1 MGMRGM
7 VSSGVRRRLLMVLL
21 QFMLPLTVCGWQA
34 PPSAEA
40 QAPKG
45 PIEITVGTGA
55 GGTPDV
61 IMRRV
66 AKILNDEK
74 IVEQPIVIQ
83 NRTGGSWM
91 VATNWVLSKKGGYD
105 TLMGIAQP
113 VLTTPIVQGLKNVYD
128 QLVPIAMFVQADLMI
143 LGQPDAPHKSLQD
156 FVEAAR
162 KNPRG
167 MKFSGSQTGSTDQMV
182 VGLLEKAT
190 NVKFN
195 YIPYDSGGA
204 ATAAFLG
211 KNVDGVV
218 ATLDEALPLI
228 QSNKAKALAVL
239 TEKRR
244 PQPQLKDFPTAKE
257 QKIDVEWS
265 QFWGL
270 AGAPGMDPALVTWW
284 NDRLLKLVATKAWK
298 DAVEANFQ
306 RSDFVD
312 HTKAAAYMATQYQ
325 RYLQVLRDLGL
336 SKQ

>member
-1 MGMRGM
+1 MRVHGMFASNLRH
-7 VSSGVRRRLLMVLL
+7 SMVLVVAL
-21 QFMLPLTVCGWQA
+21 FVLALTVCAWQA
-34 PPSAEA
+34 PLLAEA
-40 QAPKG
+40 QPKG

-66 AKILNDEK
+66 AKIMNDEK
-74 IVEQPIVIQ
+74 IIEQPIVVQ

-91 VATNWVLSKKGGYD
+91 VAANWVLSKKGGYD

-113 VLTTPIVQGLKNVYD
+113 ILTTPIVQGLKNVYD
-128 QLVPIAMFVQADLMI
+128 QFVPIAMFVQADLMI
-143 LGQPDAPHKSLQD
+143 LGQPDSPHKTLPD
-156 FVEAAR
+156 FVQAAR
-162 KNPRG
+162 QNPRG
-167 MKFSGSQTGSTDQMV
+167 LKFSGSQTGSTDQMV

-190 NVKFN
+190 GVKFN

-211 KNVDGVV
+211 RNVDGVV
-218 ATLDEALPLI
+218 ATIDEALPLI
-228 QSNKAKALAVL
+228 QSNKAKAFAVL

-244 PQPQLKDFPTAKE
+244 PQPQLKDFLTAKE
-257 QKIDVEWS
+257 QGIDVEWS

-270 AGAPGMDPALVTWW
+270 AGAPGMEPALAKWW
-284 NDRLLKLVATKAWK
+284 NDRLVKLVATKAWK

-312 HTKAAAYMATQYQ
+312 HTKAAEYMNRQYQ

-336 SKQ
+336 AKQ